1 MRGTKTGALTPGDS
15 LSKIAKR
22 YKTSTDEIAKN
33 NNIKDVS
40 KIFPGQHLTIYGAKT
55 NSPLIYIV
63 VPGDTLAK
71 IAEKNGANVD
81 DIARQNNISDPNKIY
96 LGQSISI
103 RKNGNNTAVESDNS
117 AINPPTSK
125 TVSKKQ
131 LQNKEVNSNKKTLE
145 SVGGKNSG
153 NPIAL
158 LPHDQR
164 EAPWMAVAFEEGD
177 TRWKWGRVK
186 EGDGGIN
193 SIRRQALICHQWLV
207 TLIRG
212 VLLL

>member
-81 DIARQNNISDPNKIY
+81 
-96 LGQSISI
+96 
-103 RKNGNNTAVESDNS
+103 
-117 AINPPTSK
+117 
-125 TVSKKQ
+125 
-131 LQNKEVNSNKKTLE
+131 
-145 SVGGKNSG
+145 
-153 NPIAL
+153 
-158 LPHDQR
+158 
-164 EAPWMAVAFEEGD
+164 
-177 TRWKWGRVK
+177 
-186 EGDGGIN
+186 
-193 SIRRQALICHQWLV
+193 
-207 TLIRG
+207 
-212 VLLL
+212 

>member
-96 LGQSISI
+96 LGKV
-103 RKNGNNTAVESDNS
+103 R
-117 AINPPTSK
+117 TS
-125 TVSKKQ
+125 S
-131 LQNKEVNSNKKTLE
+131 
-145 SVGGKNSG
+145 
-153 NPIAL
+153 
-158 LPHDQR
+158 
-164 EAPWMAVAFEEGD
+164 
-177 TRWKWGRVK
+177 
-186 EGDGGIN
+186 
-193 SIRRQALICHQWLV
+193 
-207 TLIRG
+207 
-212 VLLL
+212 

>member
-164 EAPWMAVAFEEGD
+164 EAPWREILDGNEG
-177 TRWKWGRVK
+177 V
-186 EGDGGIN
+186 
-193 SIRRQALICHQWLV
+193 
-207 TLIRG
+207 
-212 VLLL
+212 

>member
-164 EAPWMAVAFEEGD
+164 EASV
-177 TRWKWGRVK
+177 
-186 EGDGGIN
+186 DGG
-193 SIRRQALICHQWLV
+193 C
-207 TLIRG
+207 IRG
-212 VLLL
+212 GRYSMEMGACKGRRWRNKLP

>member
-1 MRGTKTGALTPGDS
+1 
-15 LSKIAKR
+15 
-22 YKTSTDEIAKN
+22 
-33 NNIKDVS
+33 
-40 KIFPGQHLTIYGAKT
+40 IFPGQHLTIYGAKT

-103 RKNGNNTAVESDNS
+103 RKNGKNTAVEYDNS

-131 LQNKEVNSNKKTLE
+131 L
-145 SVGGKNSG
+145 
-153 NPIAL
+153 
-158 LPHDQR
+158 
-164 EAPWMAVAFEEGD
+164 
-177 TRWKWGRVK
+177 
-186 EGDGGIN
+186 
-193 SIRRQALICHQWLV
+193 
-207 TLIRG
+207 
-212 VLLL
+212 

>member
-40 KIFPGQHLTIYGAKT
+40 KIFPSQHLTIYGAKT

-96 LGQSISI
+96 PGQSISI

-131 LQNKEVNSNKKTLE
+131 LQNKEVNSNKKRWNQSEEKIPVIRLRYFLMISE
-145 SVGGKNSG
+145 RLRGWRLHSRREILDGNGG
-153 NPIAL
+153 
-158 LPHDQR
+158 
-164 EAPWMAVAFEEGD
+164 V
-177 TRWKWGRVK
+177 
-186 EGDGGIN
+186 
-193 SIRRQALICHQWLV
+193 
-207 TLIRG
+207 
-212 VLLL
+212 